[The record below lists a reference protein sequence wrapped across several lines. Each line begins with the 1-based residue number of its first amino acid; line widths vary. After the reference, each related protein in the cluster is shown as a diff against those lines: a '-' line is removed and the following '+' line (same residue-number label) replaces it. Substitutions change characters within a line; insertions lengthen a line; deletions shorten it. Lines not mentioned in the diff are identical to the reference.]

1 MTTTTPTTAPASA
14 AAPTALWTGEHR
26 AAASTLHGLLAYA
39 AAQHADA
46 PYLPAVED
54 PRQALSFAGT
64 LDFTHHLDAYLTGR
78 GAAVGDR
85 VGLVLPNSTL
95 TALLFL
101 GVIATGRV
109 LVPLN
114 PKSGPAEVEHILD
127 QTAPAL
133 IFSDSVLAQ
142 QLGLPEHGRH
152 LVDDE
157 AALFRAVMATP
168 TDPHQVAALSAA
180 RGDAEVVYLP
190 DVSGRPKGVVL
201 THANLLSEG
210 FALGERFGFTA
221 EDSFLTVIGL
231 FHNSGQ
237 VFSLLTPLWCGA
249 RGAVVRPEVAML
261 RFWQLADRHRPTWTL
276 LVPSFLEMLVGDERR
291 GTRPTLKGVLAGG
304 ARLSP
309 ELIESFEGTFGINV
323 HQCYGLTETTS
334 VATVEGSDAV
344 GPLRRARG
352 SAGTALPSCEVAV
365 FDHEGQRVAADVPG
379 EVYIR
384 GDNIFD
390 RYYELPEIT
399 AGKLI
404 DGWLHTGD
412 LGRIDADGNLFILGR
427 FDDLVIIGGENV
439 YPAEVEKHVPLLDGV
454 AQGFLVAVPH
464 QVMGVELVLV
474 YRPEE
479 GAAPAPERWRAELVR
494 HLSVFKVPRRYVT
507 LAELGLVE
515 VPRTPAGMLDRR
527 SLTSVTAE
535 ALGVDGGRS

>member
-1 MTTTTPTTAPASA
+1 
-14 AAPTALWTGEHR
+14 
-26 AAASTLHGLLAYA
+26 
-39 AAQHADA
+39 
-46 PYLPAVED
+46 
-54 PRQALSFAGT
+54 
-64 LDFTHHLDAYLTGR
+64 
-78 GAAVGDR
+78 
-85 VGLVLPNSTL
+85 
-95 TALLFL
+95 
-101 GVIATGRV
+101 
-109 LVPLN
+109 
-114 PKSGPAEVEHILD
+114 
-127 QTAPAL
+127 
-133 IFSDSVLAQ
+133 
-142 QLGLPEHGRH
+142 
-152 LVDDE
+152 
-157 AALFRAVMATP
+157 
-168 TDPHQVAALSAA
+168 
-180 RGDAEVVYLP
+180 
-190 DVSGRPKGVVL
+190 
-201 THANLLSEG
+201 
-210 FALGERFGFTA
+210 
-221 EDSFLTVIGL
+221 
-231 FHNSGQ
+231 
-237 VFSLLTPLWCGA
+237 
-249 RGAVVRPEVAML
+249 
-261 RFWQLADRHRPTWTL
+261 
-276 LVPSFLEMLVGDERR
+276 
-291 GTRPTLKGVLAGG
+291 
-304 ARLSP
+304 
-309 ELIESFEGTFGINV
+309 
-323 HQCYGLTETTS
+323 

-352 SAGTALPSCEVAV
+352 SAVPALPSCEVAV
-365 FDHEGQRVAADVPG
+365 FDHEGQRVAADVAG
-379 EVYIR
+379 EVWIR

-479 GAAPAPERWRAELVR
+479 GAPPAPERWRAELVR